1 MTHPIMRAL
10 LAASTLAALLSLAAC
25 GGGGGAS
32 GGNSSPTPVQNT
44 QSIVV
49 DGGPADI
56 PNLAFTSVTICAPGS
71 NTNCQTID
79 HVQVDTGSSGLRI
92 IASVLSP
99 GFALPQQT
107 DGNGNPLVECAQFAD
122 GFSWGSVK
130 IADIRIAGEEAK
142 SVPIQLIGDSSFPAI
157 PSSCSSSGPPENNVI
172 DFGAN
177 GLLGVG
183 VFAQDCGGGCAQSAI
198 PGAYYI
204 CPTNACQPVQAAVDK
219 QLQNPV
225 ALFAIDNNGVIVE
238 LPAVDASGALTATG
252 SIVFGIGTQADNGL
266 GGATVLATDPNA
278 GTIVT
283 IYNGQRYA
291 NSYLDA
297 GSSEV
302 FFGIEAFPQC
312 KGLDRGFYCPATTQT
327 IAATLQGTA
336 QTSIAVNFA
345 VANADAL
352 FATNPT
358 FNAFGD
364 LAGPAGDTST
374 TFAWGLS
381 FFYGRK
387 VYTAIEQRG
396 TPAGTGPYFAF

>member
-1 MTHPIMRAL
+1 MHPIMRAL
-10 LAASTLAALLSLAAC
+10 LAASALAALLSLAAC

-71 NTNCQTID
+71 GTNCQTID

-92 IASVLSP
+92 IASALSP
-99 GFALPQQT
+99 GLALPQQT
-107 DGNGNPLVECAQFAD
+107 DGNGNPMVECAQFAD
-122 GFSWGSVK
+122 GFSWGPVK
-130 IADIRIAGEEAK
+130 TADIRIAGEQAS
-142 SVPIQLIGDSSFPAI
+142 SVPIQVIGDSSFPAI
-157 PSSCSSSGPPENNVI
+157 PSSCSSSGPPENTVI

-183 VFAQDCGGGCAQSAI
+183 VFAQDCGSACAQSTI
-198 PGAYYI
+198 PGTYYI
-204 CPTNACQPVQAAVDK
+204 CPTHACQPVQATLDR

-225 ALFAIDNNGVIVE
+225 ALFATDNNGVIVQ
-238 LPAVDASGALTATG
+238 LPAMDANGALMVTG
-252 SIVFGIGTQADNGL
+252 SIIFGIGTQADNGL
-266 GGATVLATDPNA
+266 GSATILGTDPNT

-312 KGLDRGFYCPATTQT
+312 KGLDQGFYCPATTQT
-327 IAATLQGTA
+327 IAATMQGTA
-336 QTSIAVNFA
+336 PTSIAVNFA

-358 FNAFGD
+358 LNAFDD
-364 LAGPAGDTST
+364 LAGPAGDIST

-387 VYTAIEQRG
+387 VYTAIEQRS